1 MALNIAAT
9 LFLASGVTLLIYLI
23 KWWMGI
29 KKKGLPPGPTPL
41 PLLGNLLQLNTG
53 EMPRSLVKL
62 SETYGP
68 VYTMYLG
75 SHRVIMLVGYDAV
88 KEALVDCSDSFSD
101 RGSAIEL
108 PELLPK
114 DLGIIMSNGERWKTM
129 RRFALMT
136 MRNFGMG
143 KRSVEERVQ
152 EEAQCLSEEFLKS
165 KGIPIDPTK
174 LLRLAVSNVICSI
187 VFGERFD
194 YNDKKQT
201 DILGLLKDVFDIIAT
216 PWGQLLTI
224 MPSIMRC
231 IPGPHQKLFSGLAQL
246 KQFVRERIKPHRETV
261 DASCPRDLI
270 DCFLVRMDE
279 EQKNPKTEFNE
290 ENLLSTVIDLFFAGT
305 ETTSVTLRYGFLIM
319 LKYPEIQERI
329 QKEIDNVIG
338 RERCPSIDDKNKMPY
353 TDAVIHEI
361 QRFAD
366 IAPLGAAHATSQ
378 DTTFRGFQIP
388 KGTMIFPLLTSV
400 LKDPK
405 YFEGPNKFDP
415 EHFLNKNGTFRK
427 NEAFM
432 PFSTGKRVCAG
443 EGMARME
450 LFLFFTTILQKF
462 TLEPTVNRANIEI
475 TPEPNS
481 NASKPRVYKMLV
493 SPR

>member
-1 MALNIAAT
+1 MARDVIQRSGEVLITELGPNSFVGFLLDGQFQLIAQQTTLFVICMLNIPFNHNAVDSEPDEKACSFFREKT
-9 LFLASGVTLLIYLI
+9 
-23 KWWMGI
+23 
-29 KKKGLPPGPTPL
+29 
-41 PLLGNLLQLNTG
+41 
-53 EMPRSLVKL
+53 L

-68 VYTMYLG
+68 VYTVYLA
-75 SHRVIMLVGYDAV
+75 SHRIIVLTGYDAV

-101 RGSAIEL
+101 RGIAIEL
-108 PELLPK
+108 PELFPK
-114 DLGIIMSNGERWKTM
+114 DL
-129 RRFALMT
+129 
-136 MRNFGMG
+136 
-143 KRSVEERVQ
+143 
-152 EEAQCLSEEFLKS
+152 
-165 KGIPIDPTK
+165 GIPIDPTK
-174 LLRLAVSNVICSI
+174 LLRLSNVICSI
-187 VFGERFD
+187 VFGEQFD

-201 DILGLLKDVFDIIAT
+201 YLLGLLKDVFNI
-216 PWGQLLTI
+216 
-224 MPSIMRC
+224 
-231 IPGPHQKLFSGLAQL
+231 LASHGAMY
-246 KQFVRERIKPHRETV
+246 VRKRKDKDPQR
-261 DASCPRDLI
+261 DCPRDLI

-279 EQKNPKTEFNE
+279 EQKNPNTEFNNK
-290 ENLLSTVIDLFFAGT
+290 NLLSTALDLFFAGT

-338 RERCPSIDDKNKMPY
+338 RKRCPSTDDKSKMPY

-378 DTTFRGFQIP
+378 VTTFRGFQIP
-388 KGTMIFPLLTSV
+388 KGNMIFPLLTSV

-405 YFEGPNKFDP
+405 YFKGPDKFDP

-450 LFLFFTTILQKF
+450 LFLFFTTVLQKF

-481 NASKPRVYKMLV
+481 NASKVRVYKMLV
-493 SPR
+493 TPR